1 MYRFELRSCVVRNF
15 FARSQQVILALLFLN
30 CLFALTGCGGLSY
43 KPSGPLSDLAQISCG
58 TQSLVGAQ
66 TKSCS
71 INLTAKA
78 ASAVQVSLQTSSI
91 AVHVP
96 ATVLIQSGAQSATFD
111 IVASNVNQPLSVTI
125 SGAAHG
131 KKKSLILTLYPP
143 ATPSLTNLSCGTQTL
158 AGSATDSCTVTLS
171 AAPTT
176 SVNVALKS
184 NSSYLAV
191 PSSVTVAAGSA
202 TGNFQA
208 TASPISSSLTA
219 TISATLGGVTV
230 TNSIQLNVASGA
242 GSGTQHTVN
251 LNWSAPSSLI
261 DLAGYHIYRSPAGAS
276 TFQMLN
282 SSLDLQASYTDSSVA
297 SGQTYDYEV
306 TSVSL
311 SGAES
316 SPSNITR
323 VAIPN

>member
-1 MYRFELRSCVVRNF
+1 MHHFELRISVVRNL
-15 FARSQQVILALLFLN
+15 FARDQQVIFALLFLSS
-30 CLFALTGCGGLSY
+30 LFALTGCGGLSY
-43 KPSGPLSDLAQISCG
+43 KTSGPLSDLAQISCG

-71 INLTAKA
+71 IDLTAKA

-91 AVHVP
+91 AVQVP
-96 ATVLIQSGAQSATFD
+96 ATVLVQSGAQSASFD
-111 IVASNVNQPLSVTI
+111 IVASNVTQPLSVTI

-131 KKKSLILTLYPP
+131 NKKLLTLTLYPP
-143 ATPSLTNLSCGTQTL
+143 ATPSLTNLSCGTQSL
-158 AGSATDSCTVTLS
+158 AGSATDSCSVTLS
-171 AAPTT
+171 AAPTSAVIVT
-176 SVNVALKS
+176 LKS
-184 NSSYLAV
+184 SSSYLAV

-230 TNSIQLNVASGA
+230 TNPIQLNVASGS
-242 GSGTQHTVN
+242 GSGTQHIVN
-251 LNWSAPSSLI
+251 LNWSAPSSVI
-261 DLAGYHIYRSPAGAS
+261 DLAGYHIYRAPAGALA
-276 TFQMLN
+276 FQLLN
-282 SSLDLQASYTDSSVA
+282 STLDLQPSYADSTAA

-316 SPSNITR
+316 SPSNITT
-323 VAIPN
+323 VSIPN